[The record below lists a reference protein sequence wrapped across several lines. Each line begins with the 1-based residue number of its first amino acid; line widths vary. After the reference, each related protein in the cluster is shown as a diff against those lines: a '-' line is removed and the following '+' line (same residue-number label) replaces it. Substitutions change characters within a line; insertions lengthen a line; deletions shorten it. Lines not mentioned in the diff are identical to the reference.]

1 MHLSRVHVEGHL
13 HLVNALAVEKL
24 RIWHSFKGQ
33 MHLSRVHVEGH
44 LHLVN
49 ALAIKKL
56 RIWL

>member
-33 MHLSRVHVEGH
+33 MHLSRVHVGGQMH
-44 LHLVN
+44 QVT
-49 ALAIKKL
+49 ALAIKRM
-56 RIWL
+56 RI